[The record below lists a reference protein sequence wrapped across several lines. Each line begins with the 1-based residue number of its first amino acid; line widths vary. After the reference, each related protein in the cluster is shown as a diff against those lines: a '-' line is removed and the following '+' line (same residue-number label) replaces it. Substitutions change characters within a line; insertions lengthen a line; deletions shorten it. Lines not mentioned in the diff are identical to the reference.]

1 MKNDRKLLLL
11 LSGAFV
17 LDHMDRHI
25 LSITLDQIGRE
36 FALSDLQL
44 GALSGLAFAIVFT
57 LLGFPVALITRPGR
71 RKAIAISALTAW
83 SAMTVAMAAAGSYA
97 HLLLARMGVAV
108 GEAGYTP
115 AAHSMVAD
123 QFPEERR
130 AGAFAV
136 FSAGS
141 NIGLF
146 LAFLVGGVV
155 AANFGWRVAFLVAGA
170 PGLLLAIVLWFTLRE
185 PPSPPKVAPEEL
197 TPSLRQVWRMLA
209 SEASTLLVLIGAVLT
224 ATVNYGG
231 IVWTATFL
239 IREHGLRVDQAG
251 LFLAVVAGLCG
262 GVMTFLFGQFAD
274 RLGARNPSWRL
285 GLIGVTLLV
294 AKGVAIIA
302 FSLSDT
308 RAALIVLAIPAMLG
322 GVYLGPTFAHIYS
335 RIDPAARPR
344 ATAIIVF
351 LLNLVGLGLGPL
363 FVGAVSTMTADA
375 ATGQGD
381 LALGLILVQCIGIVG
396 AILFL
401 KASRRLPALG
411 ISGGKARSGP

>member
-1 MKNDRKLLLL
+1 MKSDRKLLLL

-44 GALSGLAFAIVFT
+44 GALSGLAFAVVFT

-71 RKAIAISALTAW
+71 RKAIAVGALAAW

-97 HLLLARMGVAV
+97 HLLAARMGVAV

-123 QFPEERR
+123 QFPENRR

-155 AANFGWRVAFLVAGA
+155 AASYDWRAAFLVAGA
-170 PGLLLAIVLWFTLRE
+170 PGLLLAIALCFALRE
-185 PPSPPKVAPEEL
+185 PPAPPNAAPAIDA
-197 TPSLRQVWRMLA
+197 PSFRQVWRMLT
-209 SEASTLLVLIGAVLT
+209 SEASTALALAGAVLT

-239 IREHGLRVDQAG
+239 IRDHGLRVDQAG

-262 GVMTFLFGQFAD
+262 GVMTFLSGHLAD
-274 RLGARNPSWRL
+274 RLGARDPSWRL
-285 GLIGVTLLV
+285 RLVGLALLF
-294 AKGVAIIA
+294 AKCLAIIA
-302 FSLSDT
+302 YSLSDT
-308 RAALIVLAIPAMLG
+308 AAALAILAIPAMLG
-322 GVYLGPTFAHIYS
+322 GVYLGPTFAHIYT
-335 RIDPAARPR
+335 RITAAARPR
-344 ATAIIVF
+344 ATAIIIF

-363 FVGAVSTMTADA
+363 IVGAVSTMTASDEA
-375 ATGQGD
+375 GAGD
-381 LALGLILVQCIGIVG
+381 LALGLILVQCIGVVG
-396 AILFL
+396 ALLFL
-401 KASRRLPALG
+401 RA
-411 ISGGKARSGP
+411 ARCLARET

>member
-1 MKNDRKLLLL
+1 MGGDRKLLLL

-36 FALSDLQL
+36 FALTDLQL
-44 GALSGLAFAIVFT
+44 GALSGLAFAVVFT

-71 RKAIAISALTAW
+71 RKAIAICALSAW

-123 QFPEERR
+123 QFPENRR

-141 NIGLF
+141 NLGLF
-146 LAFLVGGVV
+146 LAFLVGGLV
-155 AANFGWRVAFLVAGA
+155 AASYGWRTAFLVAGA
-170 PGLLLAIVLWFTLRE
+170 PGLLLAVVLWATLRE
-185 PPSPPKVAPEEL
+185 PSPPPESAANGAAGDGAP
-197 TPSLRQVWRMLA
+197 SFRRVWRMLS
-209 SEASTLLVLIGAVLT
+209 SERSALLVLTGAVLT

-251 LFLAVVAGLCG
+251 LFLAVSAGLCG
-262 GVMTFLFGQFAD
+262 GVMNFLSGHVAD
-274 RLGARNPSWRL
+274 RLGARDPSWRL
-285 GLIGVTLLV
+285 RLVGLILLAAKALAIV
-294 AKGVAIIA
+294 AY
-302 FSLSDT
+302 SLDDT
-308 RAALIVLAIPAMLG
+308 AAALVVLAFPAMLG

-335 RIDPAARPR
+335 RIAPAARPR
-344 ATAIIVF
+344 ATAIIIF

-363 FVGAVSTMTADA
+363 IVGGVSTMTAGGE
-375 ATGQGD
+375 TGAGD
-381 LALGLILVQCIGIVG
+381 LALGLIVVQCIGVVG
-396 AILFL
+396 GFLFL
-401 KASRRLPALG
+401 RAARRLRRTA
-411 ISGGKARSGP
+411 